1 MSHATPVDTRVP
13 SGNPAG
19 CEQRGS
25 VRAVG
30 TIAADIADLEAE
42 RDRLPAD
49 CEIRALFDIA
59 IQPLREHVDAIRQ
72 RFLAVPLGG

>member
-1 MSHATPVDTRVP
+1 MSHATPVDTRVD
-13 SGNPAG
+13 SAGSAG
-19 CEQRGS
+19 CQQRS
-25 VRAVG
+25 STRAVG

-59 IQPLREHVDAIRQ
+59 IQPLREHVEAIRQ
-72 RFLAVPLGG
+72 RFMAAPLGG

>member
-1 MSHATPVDTRVP
+1 MSHATPVDTRVE
-13 SGNPAG
+13 SDGTAG
-19 CEQRGS
+19 CQQRS
-25 VRAVG
+25 TRAVG

-59 IQPLREHVDAIRQ
+59 IQPLREHVEAIRQ
-72 RFLAVPLGG
+72 RFMAAPLGG